1 MNKNKIAF
9 LVVILIL
16 VVFTLP
22 KALSKIEQIYVRY
35 NYDFNSH
42 FEVTGFFKS
51 SCKIK
56 SFSG

>member
-22 KALSKIEQIYVRY
+22 KVLSKIEQIYVRY

-42 FEVTGFFKS
+42 FEVTVFFKS

-56 SFSG
+56 SYSG